1 MNRDELRNAVLEEL
15 SGIAP
20 DIDLASFDDNANLQD
35 EYDLDSMDA
44 LNLAAAVH
52 KRLGV
57 NIPDQDYARMHC
69 VAELLDYLEKR
80 LNHPQS

>member
-1 MNRDELRNAVLEEL
+1 MNRDELRKTVLEEL

-20 DIDLASFDDNANLQD
+20 DIDMNSFDDGADLQD

-44 LNLAAAVH
+44 LNLAEAVH

-57 NIPDQDYARMHC
+57 NIPDQEYARMRSI
-69 VAELLDYLEKR
+69 ADLINYLEKKV
-80 LNHPQS
+80 

>member
-1 MNRDELRNAVLEEL
+1 MNRDELRKVVLEAL

-20 DIDLASFDDNANLQD
+20 DIDIGNFDDNAHLQD

-44 LNLAAAVH
+44 LNLAEAVH
-52 KRLGV
+52 ERLGV

-69 VAELLDYLEKR
+69 VAELLDYLEK
-80 LNHPQS
+80 NT

>member
-1 MNRDELRNAVLEEL
+1 MNRDELRKVVLDEL
-15 SGIAP
+15 SNIAP
-20 DIDLASFDDNANLQD
+20 DIDTENFDDRAHLQD

-44 LNLAAAVH
+44 LNLAEAVH

-69 VAELLDYLEKR
+69 IAELLDYLEKK
-80 LNHPQS
+80 LP

>member
-1 MNRDELRNAVLEEL
+1 MNRDELRKAVLEEL

-20 DIDLASFDDNANLQD
+20 DIDLTSFDDQADLQN

-69 VAELLDYLEKR
+69 IAELLDYLETR
-80 LNHPQS
+80 A